1 LKIHGISVHLLT
13 LQSGATYWAGPV
25 LVVDPTR
32 RLLNRVD
39 DVEGV
44 RAVGVVSWNWPEV
57 QAWTQRWNAGGLD
70 PQNPLP
76 APQLPPFSN
85 AVVEDALR
93 KLTRQVNLQTGIIH
107 PSDCEAAFACFAELC
122 DAQIAYDGAEIERW
136 LITQG
141 GWKVKDAADAR
152 RVAERVQRGRHS
164 KESKRAPV
172 ATAPHFDGELKKE

>member
-1 LKIHGISVHLLT
+1 MKIHGISVHLLT

-141 GWKVKDAADAR
+141 GWKVKDAWTLGGSRKGSSVGDIPKKASGLQWQQPR
-152 RVAERVQRGRHS
+152 TLM
-164 KESKRAPV
+164 ES
-172 ATAPHFDGELKKE
+172 